1 VGDRGSIVFLAN
13 YGHLGYSENRW
24 EVSSVRFIV
33 LGAGLQGV
41 ATAYDLLRNPATE
54 AVTLAD
60 NDADKVRAAAG
71 RLVSDKFET
80 VEADCADAGTLK
92 KVMPGHHV
100 AVSALPYR
108 LNLGAARAATE
119 CGVSFV
125 DMGGNIETVLD
136 ELRLNQAASEAGVC
150 LIPDCGLAPGL
161 ANVLV
166 ADAVAE
172 MESVNDVAVRVGG
185 LPAVPQPPWNYMLVF
200 SFEGL
205 LNEYTGKCAVLRDW
219 NRTEVDALT
228 GLEIIN
234 FPEPVGPCEAA
245 FTSGGSSTLPW
256 SFAGR
261 VRSLDYKT
269 VRYPG
274 HYEKLQALAA
284 LGFFEDREVEV
295 ESVRVAPWK
304 VLRVLAEEKLT
315 FPHATDLVILRVE
328 STGSKDGKPMRLSHE
343 MMASRDEETGL
354 TAMMRTTAFPTS
366 IIAQMIACGHID
378 KRGAFPPEKVVPPTE
393 LIAELAR
400 RDILVVRT
408 WENIDAK

>member
-1 VGDRGSIVFLAN
+1 M
-13 YGHLGYSENRW
+13 
-24 EVSSVRFIV
+24 RFIV

-60 NDADKVRAAAG
+60 SDPERLRAAAG
-71 RLVSDKFET
+71 RLVSDKVEAL
-80 VEADCADAGTLK
+80 EADCADAGNLK
-92 KVMPGHHV
+92 KVMPGHQV
-100 AVSALPYR
+100 AISALPYR
-108 LNLGAARAATE
+108 LNLGAARAALE

-136 ELRLNQAASEAGVC
+136 ELRLNQAADEAGVC

-166 ADAVAE
+166 ADALE
-172 MESVNDVAVRVGG
+172 KMEEVNDVRIRVGG

-228 GLEIIN
+228 GLEIIT
-234 FPEPVGPCEAA
+234 FPKPVGPCEAA

-261 VRSLDYKT
+261 VRNLDYKT

-295 ESVRVAPWK
+295 DGVRVAPWK

-315 FPHATDLVILRVE
+315 YPHATDLVILRVE
-328 STGSKDGKPMRLSHE
+328 SIGLKDGKPVRLRHE
-343 MMASRDEETGL
+343 MMASRDEQTGL

-366 IIAQMIACGHID
+366 IIAQMIAGGHID
-378 KRGAFPPEKVVPPTE
+378 KKGAFPPEKVVPPME
-393 LIAELAR
+393 LMAELAK
-400 RDILVVRT
+400 RDILVMRI
-408 WENIDAK
+408 WEEIDAK